1 MFAGFVTPSDKTEL
15 VSVPAA
21 FFSEVLPEISNLNEL
36 KVTLHIFLLLSRKRG
51 YPKGVSYSELRADKQ
66 LLHSLKGP
74 GPGVNPRPAE
84 EMLAEGL
91 ELALARGTLLSFVVR
106 LPSAHQAETEASAG
120 AAEAV
125 EKDGSEAAEPTLV
138 RLERVRAGGIGLE
151 LEAKRGKRREV
162 CYMVNTPWNREV
174 VQQWRAGEVDL
185 AGIDLGLDTLYRTR
199 SEPRRRVRVSVVS
212 PNIFS
217 LYEQNIGVLT
227 PLIAEKLADAEKTY
241 PAEWVSEAFGLAVS
255 NNKRSW
261 RYIEVILK
269 KWASEGRDNGEPK
282 RRSEGHLDAAKY
294 TTGKYAHLF
303 QRGNGER

>member
-15 VSVPAA
+15 VSVPAV
-21 FFSEVLPEISNLNEL
+21 FFSEVLPEISNLSEL

-84 EMLAEGL
+84 EMLNEGL

-106 LPSAHQAETEASAG
+106 LPSVRQAEANMDAIEDT
-120 AAEAV
+120 AA
-125 EKDGSEAAEPTLV
+125 DGSDPSEVALV
-138 RLERVRAGGIGLE
+138 RLERVRGGSAGLG

-174 VQQWRAGEVDL
+174 VQQWKEGEVDL
-185 AGIDLGLDTLYRTR
+185 AGIDLGLDTLYRAR
-199 SEPRRRVRVSVVS
+199 PEPRRRVRVSVVS

-241 PAEWVSEAFGLAVS
+241 PAEWVNEAFGLAVS

-269 KWASEGRDNGEPK
+269 KWVSEGRDNGEPK

-303 QRGNGER
+303 QRSNGER

>member
-15 VSVPAA
+15 VSVPAV
-21 FFSEVLPEISNLNEL
+21 FFSEVLPEISNLSEL

-74 GPGVNPRPAE
+74 GPGANPRPAE

-106 LPSAHQAETEASAG
+106 LPAIKQA
-120 AAEAV
+120 
-125 EKDGSEAAEPTLV
+125 EAAETAEVDKEVESSAPAEPILV
-138 RLERVRAGGIGLE
+138 RLEQIKPGSLGLGV
-151 LEAKRGKRREV
+151 EAKRGKRREV
-162 CYMVNTPWNREV
+162 CYMVNAPWNREV
-174 VQQWRAGEVDL
+174 VQQWKEGEVDL
-185 AGIDLGLDTLYRTR
+185 AGIDLGLDTLYRLRTE
-199 SEPRRRVRVSVVS
+199 SRRRVRVSVVS

-241 PAEWVSEAFGLAVS
+241 PAEWVSEAFSLAVS

-303 QRGNGER
+303 QRGNGEG

>member
-1 MFAGFVTPSDKTEL
+1 MFAGFVTSSDKTEL

-21 FFSEVLPEISNLNEL
+21 FFSEVLPEIGNMNEL

-51 YPKGVSYSELRADKQ
+51 YPKGVSYSELKADKQ

-84 EMLAEGL
+84 EMLIEGL

-106 LPSAHQAETEASAG
+106 LPSVKQAEVAD
-120 AAEAV
+120 AAESI
-125 EKDGSEAAEPTLV
+125 EPEATLV
-138 RLERVRAGGIGLE
+138 RLEQTRPGSLSMEVE
-151 LEAKRGKRREV
+151 SKRGKRREI

-174 VQQWRAGEVDL
+174 VQQWKEGEVDL
-185 AGIDLGLDTLYRTR
+185 AGIDLGLDALYRSR
-199 SEPRRRVRVSVVS
+199 SETPRRARVSVVS

-227 PLIAEKLADAEKTY
+227 PIIAEKLSDADKSY
-241 PAEWVSEAFGLAVS
+241 PAEWISEAFSLAVS
-255 NNKRSW
+255 GNKRNW
-261 RYIEVILK
+261 RYIEAILK
-269 KWASEGRDNGEPK
+269 RWVSEGRDNGEPK

-303 QRGNGER
+303 QRGNHEG

>member
-1 MFAGFVTPSDKTEL
+1 MGAAMFAGFVQPSDKTEL

-51 YPKGVSYSELRADKQ
+51 YPKGVSYTELRADKQ

-106 LPSAHQAETEASAG
+106 LPAIKSDAGEAATEAV
-120 AAEAV
+120 AEPTTP
-125 EKDGSEAAEPTLV
+125 AEPTLV
-138 RLERVRAGGIGLE
+138 RLEQGRGGGLGE
-151 LEAKRGKRREV
+151 VDSKRGKRREV

-174 VQQWRAGEVDL
+174 VQQWREGEVDL
-185 AGIDLGLDTLYRTR
+185 AGIDLGLEGLYRSR
-199 SEPRRRVRVSVVS
+199 SEPRRRAHVSVVS

-227 PLIAEKLADAEKTY
+227 PLIAEKLAEAEKSY
-241 PAEWVSEAFGLAVS
+241 PAEWVAEAFGLAVS
-255 NNKRSW
+255 SNKRNW
-261 RYIEVILK
+261 RYIEAILK
-269 KWASEGRDNGEPK
+269 KWASEGRDDGEPK

-303 QRGNGER
+303 QRGNHEG

>member
-1 MFAGFVTPSDKTEL
+1 MFAGFVTTSDKTEL

-21 FFSEVLPEISNLNEL
+21 FFSEVLPEISSLSEL

-51 YPKGVSYSELRADKQ
+51 YPKGVSYSELRSDKQ

-84 EMLAEGL
+84 EMLSEGL
-91 ELALARGTLLSFVVR
+91 ELALSRGTLLSFVVR
-106 LPSAHQAETEASAG
+106 LPAIKQNAAVEAETEAESN
-120 AAEAV
+120 V
-125 EKDGSEAAEPTLV
+125 PAEPLLV
-138 RLERVRAGGIGLE
+138 RLEQVKPGSISLE
-151 LEAKRGKRREV
+151 VEAKRGKRREV

-174 VQQWRAGEVDL
+174 VQQWKEGEVDL
-185 AGIDLGLDTLYRTR
+185 AGIDLGLDVLYQSH
-199 SEPRRRVRVSVVS
+199 SEPRRRARVSVVS
-212 PNIFS
+212 PNIFG

-227 PLIAEKLADAEKTY
+227 PLIAEKLSEAEKAY
-241 PAEWVSEAFGLAVS
+241 PPEWINEAFGLAVS

-294 TTGKYAHLF
+294 TTGKYAHIF
-303 QRGNGER
+303 QRGNGEG

>member
-1 MFAGFVTPSDKTEL
+1 MFAGFVMPSDKTEL
-15 VSVPAA
+15 VSVPAV
-21 FFSEVLPEISNLNEL
+21 FFSEVLPEISNLSEL

-51 YPKGVSYSELRADKQ
+51 YPKGVSYSELRGDKQ

-84 EMLAEGL
+84 ELLSEGL

-106 LPSAHQAETEASAG
+106 LPAIKQAEVAET
-120 AAEAV
+120 AAVDSEV
-125 EKDGSEAAEPTLV
+125 ESITPAEPVLV
-138 RLERVRAGGIGLE
+138 RLEQVKVGSIGLE
-151 LEAKRGKRREV
+151 AEGKRGKRREV
-162 CYMVNTPWNREV
+162 CYMVNAPWNREV
-174 VQQWRAGEVDL
+174 VQQWREGEVDL
-185 AGIDLGLDTLYRTR
+185 AGIDLGLDALYRSST
-199 SEPRRRVRVSVVS
+199 EPRRRARVSIVS

-227 PLIAEKLADAEKTY
+227 PLIAEKLAEAEKAY
-241 PAEWVSEAFGLAVS
+241 PPEWVNEAFGLAVS

-294 TTGKYAHLF
+294 TTGKYAHIF
-303 QRGNGER
+303 QRGNGEG